1 MGWEQMRNFMRTIT
15 TIILAV
21 ALSCILAAEN
31 LEKTQKKELE
41 AQAKAL
47 IAEAKNLEKSGQL
60 PEAREKYAE
69 SQAMLD
75 SKEATNAI
83 KHIDDEIRKRVK
95 DSLDS
100 SRKLYESRKYKEAA
114 SMLDSNMRLGAMQG
128 TLSYD
133 LAISYYKLGE
143 RNKAIENLDTAIS
156 DTQDPKEKEKL
167 RELLTYFSVGENG
180 VSISANTVGA
190 NTKDQVGRINTLIGN
205 VGWETSLEDQ
215 NGEEGPEVSFA
226 ESGTATPQA
235 PSPVALKTSDARG
248 ADVLPAAV
256 RDSSLCTALEDAKTT
271 FASSATVVFDRA
283 NCAETNGRPAEAV
296 RLLQKYLEM
305 SPDALDAQT
314 VHARISDLQS
324 LLALSGDN
332 SLEIRRQYAAAY
344 GYLASRRYNRA
355 LASFKNASRIAPD
368 FPLTYWKMGLIYE
381 AMADVNAARENF
393 TRYQQL
399 ITDQTA
405 KDEANLHLT
414 TLDAK
419 KTKYDEE
426 VDDAEDILSELF
438 NRGMNLTFNM
448 GPNRSAIRAQRARI
462 KKKQDRKKDMYRTGG
477 FAVPYAYA
485 QQQLAR
491 AGEHLQVALALF
503 PLGAEA
509 NELMGLFFL
518 QANDGHAATKSF
530 DAVASQS
537 LPVSFYAEMRG
548 HKLDHGVKCELT
560 KDRVRFIFLSSY
572 DKKGNPIAPDKNA
585 GDDGLG
591 DITLAPGDERQP
603 FDSLDLGL
611 DEIKKVETN
620 KGVLVLKLAKQ
631 EIMLAPIY
639 LPSFTPVE
647 GPPARRFANNY
658 TRLFIRYP
666 GLEDSKL
673 GAEGMT
679 GGEKF
684 VMGYK
689 LATAGANIAMNL
701 NPLGAIQATQSAIG
715 IARTIHQ
722 AMASLSVSFASWER
736 SVEDQQELLAG
747 ETFKAIPSQP
757 ATLEF
762 AQELK

>member
-1 MGWEQMRNFMRTIT
+1 MKFKAALLVVIFACG
-15 TIILAV
+15 ILT
-21 ALSCILAAEN
+21 CGLAAEN

-41 AQAKAL
+41 GQAKAL
-47 IAEAKNLEKSGQL
+47 IAEAKDFEKSGQL

-69 SQAMLD
+69 SQAMLETN
-75 SKEATNAI
+75 EATNAI
-83 KHIDDEIRKRVK
+83 KHIDEEIHKRVK
-95 DSLDS
+95 DSLDGS
-100 SRKLYESRKYKEAA
+100 HKLYDARKYKEAA
-114 SMLDSNMRLGAMQG
+114 SMLDSNMQYGAMQS

-133 LAISYYKLGE
+133 LAICYYQLGE
-143 RNKAIENLDTAIS
+143 RHKAIENLDKAIS
-156 DTQDPKEKEKL
+156 GTQDPKEKEKL

-180 VSISANTVGA
+180 VSIGPNNNKEQIS
-190 NTKDQVGRINTLIGN
+190 RINTFIGN

-215 NGEEGPEVSFA
+215 NGEEEQEGSFA
-226 ESGTATPQA
+226 EAGGTAPQI
-235 PSPVALKTSDARG
+235 PSPVALKTSDSRNAEI
-248 ADVLPAAV
+248 LPTAV
-256 RDSSLCTALEDAKTT
+256 RNSSLCTALDDAKTT
-271 FASSATVVFDRA
+271 LANSATVAFDRA

-296 RLLQKYLEM
+296 HLLQKYLEM
-305 SPDALDAQT
+305 SPDALDAQN
-314 VHARISDLQS
+314 VHARMNDLQS
-324 LLALSGDN
+324 LLTLSGDN
-332 SLEIRRQYAAAY
+332 SLEIRRQYSAAY

-355 LASFKNASRIAPD
+355 LASFKNASQIAPN
-368 FPLTYWKMGLIYE
+368 FPLTYWKLALIYE
-381 AMADVNAARENF
+381 AMADVKGVRENF
-393 TRYQQL
+393 TQYQQL
-399 ITDQTA
+399 VTDQGA
-405 KDEANLHLT
+405 KDEANLHLS
-414 TLDAK
+414 TLDAR

-448 GPNRSAIRAQRARI
+448 DPSRSAIRAKRARI
-462 KKKQDRKKDMYRTGG
+462 KKKQDRKKDMRRTGG

-485 QQQLAR
+485 QQQLAS

-509 NELMGLFFL
+509 NELMGLVFL
-518 QANDGHAATKSF
+518 QANDGHTAIKNF

-548 HKLDHGVKCELT
+548 HKMDHGVKCELT

-572 DKKGNPIAPDKNA
+572 DKKGDPIAPDKNA

-591 DITLAPGDERQP
+591 DITLALGDERQP
-603 FDSLDLGL
+603 FDSLELSL
-611 DEIKKVETN
+611 DDIKKVETN
-620 KGVLVLKLAKQ
+620 KGLLTLKLAKQ
-631 EIMLAPIY
+631 EITLAPIY

-689 LATAGANIAMNL
+689 LASAGVNIAMGL
-701 NPLGAIQATQSAIG
+701 NPMGAFQAVQSTIG

-747 ETFKAIPSQP
+747 ETFKAIPAQP

-762 AQELK
+762 TQELK